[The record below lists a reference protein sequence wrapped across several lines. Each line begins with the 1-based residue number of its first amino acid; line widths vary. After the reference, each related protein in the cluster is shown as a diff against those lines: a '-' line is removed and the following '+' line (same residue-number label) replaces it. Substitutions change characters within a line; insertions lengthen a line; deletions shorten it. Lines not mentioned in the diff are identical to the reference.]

1 MVMIAEAEENV
12 MQKKTKIIIAVVA
25 AIVVVGGAVGTVLG
39 VNAYNDKKEREAVE
53 AFLQEMDKARTNAI
67 NAYNDRVN
75 QIVAPLGDVNTD
87 SDVNAMTNAVNEL
100 NNVINDVNNDTLL
113 MQEQKDAV
121 NGNITNQINV
131 INARI
136 GTVNEENARVE
147 AEANAK
153 AEAQRQAQTHASSNK
168 KKNSGGSS
176 SSSSESS
183 SAGNE
188 VVTNSNNTGETKVR
202 VSDEDL
208 VESLRE
214 RGSNVHVGP
223 RHEESSEDVLKRIY
237 GPNLT

>member
-1 MVMIAEAEENV
+1 MVVIAEAEENV
-12 MQKKTKIIIAVVA
+12 MQKKTKIIIAVAV

-53 AFLQEMDKARTNAI
+53 AFLQEMDKARTNAV
-67 NAYNDRVN
+67 NAYNERVN
-75 QIVAPLGDVNTD
+75 QIVVPLGDVNTN

-121 NGNITNQINV
+121 NGNVTNQINV

-136 GTVNEENARVE
+136 GVVNEENARVE

-153 AEAQRQAQTHASSNK
+153 AEAQRQAQAQASSNK

-176 SSSSESS
+176 SSSASSSNSESS

-188 VVTNSNNTGETKVR
+188 VVASSNSAGGS
-202 VSDEDL
+202 SDADKEAEL
-208 VESLRE
+208 PRGVAS
-214 RGSNVHVGP
+214 RGSNP
-223 RHEESSEDVLKRIY
+223 FEEDSQDVLKRIY
-237 GPNLT
+237 GPNYR

>member
-1 MVMIAEAEENV
+1 
-12 MQKKTKIIIAVVA
+12 MQKKTKIIIAVVV

-67 NAYNDRVN
+67 NAYNERVN
-75 QIVAPLGDVNTD
+75 QIVAPLGDVNTN

-121 NGNITNQINV
+121 NGNVTNQINV

-136 GTVNEENARVE
+136 GAVNEENARVD

-153 AEAQRQAQTHASSNK
+153 AEAQRQAQAQASSNK

-176 SSSSESS
+176 SSSASGSNASGNSESS

-188 VVTNSNNTGETKVR
+188 VVASSNSAGGS
-202 VSDEDL
+202 SDADKEAEL
-208 VESLRE
+208 PRGVAS
-214 RGSNVHVGP
+214 RGSNP
-223 RHEESSEDVLKRIY
+223 HEEDSQDVLKRLY
-237 GPNLT
+237 GPNLEH

>member
-1 MVMIAEAEENV
+1 MRRNV
-12 MQKKTKIIIAVVA
+12 MQKKAKIIIAVVV

-75 QIVAPLGDVNTD
+75 QIVAPLGDVNTN

-136 GTVNEENARVE
+136 GAVNEENARVE

-153 AEAQRQAQTHASSNK
+153 AEAQRQAQAQTSSNK

-176 SSSSESS
+176 SSSSSSASSSNSESS
-183 SAGNE
+183 GAGNE
-188 VVTNSNNTGETKVR
+188 VVASSNSAGGS
-202 VSDEDL
+202 SDADKEAEL
-208 VESLRE
+208 PRGVAS
-214 RGSNVHVGP
+214 RGSNP
-223 RHEESSEDVLKRIY
+223 HEEDSQDVLKRLY
-237 GPNLT
+237 GPNYR

>member
-1 MVMIAEAEENV
+1 MIAEAERNV
-12 MQKKTKIIIAVVA
+12 MQKKTKIIIVVVV

-67 NAYNDRVN
+67 NAYNERVN
-75 QIVAPLGDVNTD
+75 QIVAPLGDVNTN
-87 SDVNAMTNAVNEL
+87 SDVNTMTNAVNEL
-100 NNVINDVNNDTLL
+100 NNVINDVNNDTIL

-121 NGNITNQINV
+121 NGNVTNQINV

-136 GTVNEENARVE
+136 GAVNEENARVE

-153 AEAQRQAQTHASSNK
+153 AEAQRQAQAQASSN
-168 KKNSGGSS
+168 KKNSGGSA

-188 VVTNSNNTGETKVR
+188 VVASSNNTGETKAR
-202 VSDEDL
+202 VSDEEL
-208 VESLRE
+208 VESLRA
-214 RGSNVHVGP
+214 RGFNVHVGP
-223 RHEESSEDVLKRIY
+223 IHEESSQDVLKRLY
-237 GPNLT
+237 GPNLR

>member
-1 MVMIAEAEENV
+1 ME
-12 MQKKTKIIIAVVA
+12 KKTKIIIAIIA

-39 VNAYNDKKEREAVE
+39 VNAYNNKKEREAVE

-67 NAYNDRVN
+67 NAYNERVN
-75 QIVAPLGDVNTD
+75 QIVAPLGDVNTN

-121 NGNITNQINV
+121 NGNVTNQINV

-136 GTVNEENARVE
+136 GAVNEENARVE

-153 AEAQRQAQTHASSNK
+153 AEAQRQAQAQASSNK

-176 SSSSESS
+176 SSSASSSNSGGATGSGS
-183 SAGNE
+183 SAGAGESAAPAQTQSIEEKIKNRTASQEE
-188 VVTNSNNTGETKVR
+188 VDAYLKERYGDVYVHSTGEK
-202 VSDEDL
+202 L
-208 VESLRE
+208 
-214 RGSNVHVGP
+214 
-223 RHEESSEDVLKRIY
+223 
-237 GPNLT
+237 

>member
-12 MQKKTKIIIAVVA
+12 MQKKTKIIIAVVV

-39 VNAYNDKKEREAVE
+39 VNAYNDKEEREAVE

-67 NAYNDRVN
+67 NAYNERVN
-75 QIVAPLGDVNTD
+75 QIVVPLGDVNTN

-100 NNVINDVNNDTLL
+100 NNVINDVNNDTIL

-136 GTVNEENARVE
+136 GAVNEENARVE

-153 AEAQRQAQTHASSNK
+153 AEAQRQAQTQASSKK

-176 SSSSESS
+176 SSSASGSNAGGATDS
-183 SAGNE
+183 GLSAGA
-188 VVTNSNNTGETKVR
+188 GESAAPAQKSVADKEAELPR
-202 VSDEDL
+202 GVAS
-208 VESLRE
+208 
-214 RGSNVHVGP
+214 RGSNP
-223 RHEESSEDVLKRIY
+223 YEEL
-237 GPNLT
+237 